1 MIFNTMNSIL
11 YIDNSFEIKQYKLN
25 DKFFIKLFDLKTKN
39 EHILSVFDNSKDH
52 EQMLAHITFS
62 LQKQEKFIDLTLSLF
77 TKKEL
82 NKLLKEERN

>member
-1 MIFNTMNSIL
+1 MIFNTMDSIL

-62 LQKQEKFIDLTLSLF
+62 LHKQEKFIDLTLSLF